1 MTENINIELEK
12 AVLIGLV
19 TQDIS
24 ESDLQVSLDEL
35 ERLCETAG
43 IQAEARLTQGRY
55 APDPAT
61 YIGTG
66 KLEEAKIIIE
76 ANNIDLAVIDDEL
89 SPSQIRNIEDKLDI
103 EVIDRTMLILE
114 IFANHA
120 HTSEGK
126 LQVEIAQ
133 LRYTAPRLTGKGKD
147 MTRIG
152 GGGVGGG
159 GTGGGGGGAGGGV
172 GGARRG
178 SGETKLETERRII
191 RSNISALEKEIAQ
204 LEKTRGLMRS
214 RREKTGIPNI
224 AIAGYTNSGKSTLL
238 NYLTQAGVLAENK
251 LFATLDPTTRKL
263 KLPNGTEVLLTDT
276 VGLIK
281 KLPHHL
287 VRAFKSTLDEII
299 YADIILLVADISDPE
314 HQNQI
319 EVTRNL
325 LNEMGASD
333 KPFIIA
339 YNKIDALVGNGFIRS
354 EITDGINA
362 VPTDAPEQEIYISAK
377 TGEGVQELLLK
388 IQSVL
393 ESQRK
398 PVTFIFEL
406 NGREQAYINNL
417 YKSSHVSDIEYNADS
432 VTVKAVADEK
442 IRSMYADF
450 AR

>member
-1 MTENINIELEK
+1 MTENINQELQK
-12 AVLIGLV
+12 AVLIGII

-24 ESDLQVSLDEL
+24 EGELRVSLDEL
-35 ERLCETAG
+35 DRLCETAG
-43 IQAEARLTQGRY
+43 IQAEARLTQSR
-55 APDPAT
+55 ASPDPAT
-61 YIGTG
+61 YIGAG
-66 KLEEAKIIIE
+66 KLEEVKSIIE
-76 ANNIDLAVIDDEL
+76 ANGIELAVIDDEL

-152 GGGVGGG
+152 GGGI
-159 GTGGGGGGAGGGV
+159 GGGGGGGGVGGGQGGGGGV

-178 SGETKLETERRII
+178 GGETKLEIERRII

-224 AIAGYTNSGKSTLL
+224 SIAGYTNSGKSTLL
-238 NYLTQAGVLAENK
+238 NYLTRAGVLAENK
-251 LFATLDPTTRKL
+251 LFATLDPTTRRL

-299 YADIILLVADISDPE
+299 HADIILLVADISDPE

-325 LNEMGASD
+325 LNDMGASD
-333 KPFIIA
+333 KPFIIV
-339 YNKIDALVGNGFIRS
+339 YNKIDAA
-354 EITDGINA
+354 DKA
-362 VPTDAPEQEIYISAK
+362 VPAEYTGTVQEEAFISAK
-377 TGEGVQELLLK
+377 TGEGVDNLLTK
-388 IQSVL
+388 IQAVL
-393 ESQRK
+393 ESRRE
-398 PVTFIFEL
+398 PVTFIFGL
-406 NGREQAYINNL
+406 NGKEQAYINNL
-417 YKSSHVSDIEYNADS
+417 YKSSFVSGIEYNEDS
-432 VTVKAVADEK
+432 VTVKAVANEK
-442 IRSMYADF
+442 IRSMYAEF
-450 AR
+450 VR